1 MSRIRE
7 QIKFHEGEV
16 KNANDMHVIY
26 KDHLGYETVGYGH
39 LILETDPE
47 NGLQVGTPISDERIN
62 ELFEEDLAVCTT
74 ELDKHLPFW
83 KNLNDVRQICLID
96 LTFNL
101 GMPRLRKFVK
111 TLDHIENNRFE
122 EASIELLDSRYAKQ
136 VGKRAERIA
145 EMLRTGEDSQ
155 DF

>member
-1 MSRIRE
+1 MFLLKVFMIIFILYLNEIIIIDWTSNIP
-7 QIKFHEGEV
+7 V
-16 KNANDMHVIY
+16 
-26 KDHLGYETVGYGH
+26 ETT
-39 LILETDPE
+39 LEK
-47 NGLQVGTPISDERIN
+47 ISDERIN

-83 KNLNDVRQICLID
+83 KNLNDVRQRCLID

-111 TLDHIENNRFE
+111 TLDHIKNNRFE

-155 DF
+155 EF